1 MFITLEGPEGSGKSS
16 QARAL
21 ATLLERT
28 EPVTL
33 TREPGGTPLGEQ
45 VRSLLFAPGTVAA
58 EPVAEL
64 LLFSAARAQLVGEVI
79 APALRRGEIV
89 VCDRFAD
96 STRAYQG
103 GGLGVE
109 PEQVELAI
117 RLATGGL
124 EPDLTIL
131 LDIEAE
137 HGLRRRTS
145 ARGDEGGGEM
155 WNSFD
160 ARALAFHERVR
171 RAYLQ
176 LALDAPQRI
185 AVVDAARPFEAVARD
200 VRALVAARLRVRVS

>member
-1 MFITLEGPEGSGKSS
+1 M
-16 QARAL
+16 L
-21 ATLLERT
+21 AAELRRT
-28 EPVTL
+28 ELVTL
-33 TREPGGTPLGEQ
+33 TREPGGTPLGEH
-45 VRSLLFAPGTVAA
+45 VRSLLFAPDTVAA

-117 RLATGGL
+117 RPATGGL

>member
-1 MFITLEGPEGSGKSS
+1 MFITFEGPEGSGKSS

-21 ATLLERT
+21 ATVLERV
-28 EPVTL
+28 EPVRL

-45 VRSLLFAPGTVAA
+45 VRSLLLAPDTVAP
-58 EPVAEL
+58 EPLTEL
-64 LLFSAARAQLVGEVI
+64 LLFSAARAQLVREVI
-79 APALRRGEIV
+79 VPALRRGEIV

-109 PEQVELAI
+109 PEQVEAAI

-131 LDIEAE
+131 LDIDAE
-137 HGLRRRTS
+137 RGLRRRMN
-145 ARGDEGGGEM
+145 AHNDGGESAI
-155 WNSFD
+155 WNAFD

-171 RAYLQ
+171 RAYLR
-176 LALDAPQRI
+176 LSVDSPRRI
-185 AVVDAARPFEAVARD
+185 AVVDAARPFEVVAEE
-200 VRALVAARLRVRVS
+200 VCALVAARRGVRAS